1 MPFMSN
7 LDKILEKYPF
17 VQRDNLIP
25 ILQEIQDEYGYLSEE
40 TIIKVGKYLNMPTA
54 KIFGLASFYHHFR
67 FNITG
72 KYHIKICNGSSCH
85 VNSNILIIKE
95 LKKKLGIRDDEV
107 TKDGLFSLEETTCIA
122 ACGEGPVMAINDKYY
137 TNLTIEKVTKI
148 IDSYKSLE
156 E

>member
-1 MPFMSN
+1 MSN

-25 ILQEIQDEYGYLSEE
+25 ILQDIQDECGYLSEE
-40 TIIKVGKYLNMPTA
+40 AIIKVGKYLNLPTA

-85 VNSNILIIKE
+85 VNSNMLIIKE
-95 LKKKLGIRDDEV
+95 IKKRLGIRGEEV
-107 TKDGLFSLEETTCIA
+107 TKDGLFSMEETNCIA
-122 ACGEGPVMAINDKYY
+122 ACGEGPVMAINERYF
-137 TNLTIEKVTKI
+137 THLSIEKVAEI